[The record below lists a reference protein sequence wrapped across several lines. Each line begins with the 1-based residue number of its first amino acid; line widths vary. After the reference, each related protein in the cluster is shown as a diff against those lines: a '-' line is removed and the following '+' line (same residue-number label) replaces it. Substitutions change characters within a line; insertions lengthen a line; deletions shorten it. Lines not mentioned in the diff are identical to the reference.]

1 MSWYVDDKL
10 TKPKKTTCATDGDL
24 DMAYALILASHEW
37 KRPKLYGRGQED
49 IEEVKM
55 EKLSLA

>member
-1 MSWYVDDKL
+1 VA
-10 TKPKKTTCATDGDL
+10 TKITLRRPLAATEGDI
-24 DMAYALILASHEW
+24 DAVYALLLASHEW